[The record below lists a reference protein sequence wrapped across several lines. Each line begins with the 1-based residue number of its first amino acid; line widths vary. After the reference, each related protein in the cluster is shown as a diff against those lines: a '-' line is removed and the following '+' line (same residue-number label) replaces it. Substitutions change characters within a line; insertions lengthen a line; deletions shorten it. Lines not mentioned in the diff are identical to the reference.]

1 MPDFPRRHLAL
12 MHDLG
17 ARLLDSRKPKSDL
30 EPLARELYDG
40 FYDICMRAGLDG
52 LAAELEPALADTA
65 ALVDRLHSAELDG
78 GGPRNARPGQ
88 LADSVVA
95 ALGLTLADEPDRT
108 LTLDDRVRTE
118 VAAALASEIDP
129 VITLPHLREAIIAK
143 GRELCEER
151 YRKPFEQLAAH
162 LDERGMKLM
171 KQPKVP
177 VDALHAVQ
185 RVLAEA
191 RDAVVGQAARAGIDK
206 AKLVIE
212 RESPEA
218 AARIDQPVT
227 HRMTPRDVAILR
239 ACDARVPKQPA
250 AIVACV
256 LDAITDLA
264 HIGWRVPEQQARP
277 YAVSQ
282 KFAVGDLIDHPKFGR
297 GSVVTVLGQRM
308 EVEFADGK
316 HTLVH
321 AK

>member
-1 MPDFPRRHLAL
+1 MPDFPRRHLAQL
-12 MHDLG
+12 HEFG

-30 EPLARELYDG
+30 EPLARELLAG
-40 FYDICMRAGLDG
+40 FADICMRTGLDG
-52 LAAELEPALADTA
+52 LAAELEPALDDSGP
-65 ALVDRLHSAELDG
+65 LVERLRAVDLDG

-95 ALGLTLADEPDRT
+95 ALGLTLVDEPDRT
-108 LTLDDRVRTE
+108 ITLDDGVRAE
-118 VAAALASEIDP
+118 VARALASEIDGP
-129 VITLPHLREAIIAK
+129 LTLPHLRDAIIAK
-143 GRELCEER
+143 GRELCEEH
-151 YRKPFEQLAAH
+151 YHPAFDKLVAH
-162 LDERGMKLM
+162 LDERGMKLL

-191 RDAVVGQAARAGIDK
+191 RDAVIGRAVSAAIDK
-206 AKLVIE
+206 AKHVIE
-212 RESPEA
+212 RADAEA
-218 AARIDQPVT
+218 GGRIDRPVT
-227 HRMTPRDVAILR
+227 HKLTPRDVAILR

-250 AIVACV
+250 AVVACV
-256 LDAITDLA
+256 LDGISELA
-264 HIGWRVPEQQARP
+264 HIAWRAPEQQAKP

-297 GSVVTVLGQRM
+297 GSVVTVLAQRI